1 MSAPAK
7 EPPAAAAAG
16 QMSLVDHLTELRR
29 RIVISIVAVAVSA
42 VVAYIF
48 YDQIFDF
55 LIKPYCDNNA
65 ANSLNDTAEL
75 ETGVSLGEQ
84 CQLLA
89 TSPLEGFSV
98 LLTVCTYAGIAFA
111 MPVILWQVWKF
122 IAPGLYEHEKRYG
135 LAFVLFS
142 FVLFALG
149 AGLAY
154 WTLPRALAFL
164 TEVGGDNLLNLF
176 RPKEYIGF
184 VVKMMIGFGIGFE
197 FPIVLI
203 FLQIIGLI
211 ENKTLRNGRRYAL
224 VGIVA
229 LVAVLTPSGDPLSLM
244 ALSVPM
250 YLFYEISIAFG
261 WWRARKKRSAKA
273 ASA

>member
-7 EPPAAAAAG
+7 EPIASDSG

-29 RIVISIVAVAVSA
+29 RLITAIIAVVVAA
-42 VVAYIF
+42 VVAYNF

-55 LIKPYCDNNA
+55 LISPHCDINGANDVNDA
-65 ANSLNDTAEL
+65 ADGTDI
-75 ETGVSLGEQ
+75 GEQ
-84 CQLLA
+84 CRLLA

-98 LLTVCTYAGIAFA
+98 RLTVSTYAGIAFA

-149 AGLAY
+149 ASLAY
-154 WTLPRALAFL
+154 WTLPRALEFL
-164 TEVGGDNLLNLF
+164 SDVGGDNLQNFF

-203 FLQIIGLI
+203 FLQLIGLV
-211 ENKTLRNGRRYAL
+211 ENKTLRSGRRYAL

-261 WWRARKKRSAKA
+261 WWRARKKKRSVAKSDA
-273 ASA
+273 

>member
-1 MSAPAK
+1 MTT
-7 EPPAAAAAG
+7 ENAARATNG
-16 QMSLVDHLTELRR
+16 QMTLVEHLTELRK
-29 RIVISIVAVAVSA
+29 RIIISVVAIAVGAVI
-42 VVAYIF
+42 AYIF
-48 YDQIFDF
+48 YAPIFDF
-55 LIKPYCDNNA
+55 LIKPHCEINGGNGISDECN
-65 ANSLNDTAEL
+65 
-75 ETGVSLGEQ
+75 
-84 CQLLA
+84 LLA
-89 TSPLEGFSV
+89 ISPLEGFSV
-98 LLTVCTYAGIAFA
+98 RLTVAGYTGLAIA
-111 MPVILWQVWKF
+111 MPVVLWQVWQF
-122 IAPGLYEHEKRYG
+122 IAPGLYPHEKRYG

-154 WTLPRALAFL
+154 WTLPRALEFL
-164 TEVGGDNLLNLF
+164 ADVGGDNLDNFF

-184 VVKMMIGFGIGFE
+184 VTKMMIGFGIGFE

-203 FLQIIGLI
+203 FLQLIGVLD
-211 ENKTLRNGRRYAL
+211 NKTLRAGRRYAV

-261 WWRARKKRSAKA
+261 WWRSRKQAKA
-273 ASA
+273 NA

>member
-1 MSAPAK
+1 MSAPTRSTQADG
-7 EPPAAAAAG
+7 G
-16 QMSLVDHLTELRR
+16 QMSLVDHLTELRKR
-29 RIVISIVAVAVSA
+29 VVISAAAVAVAA

-48 YDQIFDF
+48 YNPIFDF
-55 LIKPYCDNNA
+55 LIKPHCDING
-65 ANSLNDTAEL
+65 SAEL
-75 ETGVSLGEQ
+75 LGGQE
-84 CQLLA
+84 CALLA

-98 LLTVCTYAGIAFA
+98 RLTVCTYAGIAFA

-122 IAPGLYEHEKRYG
+122 IAPGLYPHEKRYG
-135 LAFVLFS
+135 LGFVLFS
-142 FVLFALG
+142 FILFALG

-154 WTLPRALAFL
+154 WTLPRALEFL
-164 TEVGGDNLLNLF
+164 VDVGGDNLQNVY

-184 VVKMMIGFGIGFE
+184 VVKMMLGFGLGFE

-203 FLQIIGLI
+203 FLQLIGVLD
-211 ENKTLRNGRRYAL
+211 NKTLRSGRRYAL

-261 WWRARKKRSAKA
+261 WWRARKKQSKA